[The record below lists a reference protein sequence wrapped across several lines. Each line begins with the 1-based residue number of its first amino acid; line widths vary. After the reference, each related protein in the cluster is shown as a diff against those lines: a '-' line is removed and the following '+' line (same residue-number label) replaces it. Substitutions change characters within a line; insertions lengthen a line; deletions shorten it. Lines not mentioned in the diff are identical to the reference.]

1 MYSNS
6 HKFIFFHVGKC
17 AGTSIKKSLAAIKG
31 LSYDRMKGH
40 SSLAELQ
47 QCVRESGFDPE
58 KYFTFS
64 VTRNPWDRH
73 VSLYYHMTSIT
84 KIHPND
90 PLKAKMEFKGSFEDF
105 VYNSY
110 VAKFDYSLVD
120 YVIRYE
126 NLIDDFDQLCNHL
139 NIKTPVLPH
148 FDYNTG
154 RPKVSYRSY
163 YNSET
168 QKKVSE
174 LYATDIDYFNYE
186 F

>member
-126 NLIDDFDQLCNHL
+126 NLIEDFKVVQE
-139 NIKTPVLPH
+139 KTNCFEPLGHHNKSNRTKYLDYYTKQEHIDLVAEYFHEEIEH
-148 FDYNTG
+148 FDYKYG
-154 RPKVSYRSY
+154 
-163 YNSET
+163 E
-168 QKKVSE
+168 
-174 LYATDIDYFNYE
+174 
-186 F
+186 